1 MKKFSE
7 MGIEDRLSNVENF
20 IHSFFVSFGIL
31 FLFYIQITYF
41 KNSIIWITLILAAL
55 LGVALGNTLRS
66 MILISFFVGEKWEI
80 GLRGFYA
87 KYKKVIDTITIWVSI
102 IFVVIIVSGFFKI
115 DYKYSIGTIIL
126 GILANFIYD
135 KFWKRRSE

>member
-7 MGIEDRLSNVENF
+7 MNIEDRLSNVENF

-31 FLFYIQITYF
+31 FFLYIQITYF

-55 LGVALGNTLRS
+55 LGVAFGYTLRS

-87 KYKKVIDTITIWVSI
+87 KHKKIIDIITIWISI
-102 IFVVIIVSGFFKI
+102 IFVVIIVSRFFKT

-126 GILANFIYD
+126 GILTNFIYD

>member
-1 MKKFSE
+1 MKNFSE
-7 MGIEDRLSNVENF
+7 MSIEDRLSNVENF
-20 IHSFFVSFGIL
+20 IHSFFVSFGVFF
-31 FLFYIQITYF
+31 FLYTQITYF

-80 GLRGFYA
+80 GLRGFYV
-87 KYKKVIDTITIWVSI
+87 KYKKVIDIITIWISI
-102 IFVVIIVSGFFKI
+102 IFVIVIISKFLNIYYG
-115 DYKYSIGTIIL
+115 YSIGTIVL

-135 KFWKRRSE
+135 KFCKKH